1 MMEARKLLMTQ
12 RTRFRKKPVPEPKN
26 TPMAM
31 GPTIGLMVVCLAG
44 IVCMFLWT
52 TRHATAPVAAQPA
65 RSAPAYT
72 PKHIYSETAN
82 PSSDIAAA
90 LAQAKREHKRVL
102 LDFGGDWCGDCQ
114 ALDIYFHQPPNDALL
129 ADHFVLVHVWIGHED
144 ANLDV
149 AKRYGVPIGK
159 GVPALAVL
167 DADGRLLYAQK
178 AGEFEDMRHM
188 EPASVTEFLE
198 TWKS

>member
-1 MMEARKLLMTQ
+1 MTP
-12 RTRFRKKPVPEPKN
+12 RTRSRRKPEPGQKT

-31 GPTIGLMVVCLAG
+31 GPTIGLMAVCLAG
-44 IVCMFLWT
+44 MAGMYLWT
-52 TRHATAPVAAQPA
+52 TRHATVPVAAQPA
-65 RSAPAYT
+65 KSAPAFA

-82 PSSDIAAA
+82 PSGDITAA
-90 LAQAKREHKRVL
+90 LAQAKREHKRVI

-114 ALDIYFHQPPNDALL
+114 ALDLYFHQAPNDALL
-129 ADHFVLVHVWIGHED
+129 EKNFVLVHVWIGHMD

-149 AKRYGVPIGK
+149 AKRYGVPINK

-167 DADGRLLYAQK
+167 GADGKLLYAQK
-178 AGEFEDMRHM
+178 AGEFEDKRHM
-188 EPASVTEFLE
+188 EPATVTEFLE